1 MEPLPGAERPR
12 LLGQMIETDVEG
24 CKSLHM
30 IMAMKSIAHRI
41 ATVGLAGVALLGAP
55 VMSSQGAWALS
66 EAEIVEK
73 LEEIPVF
80 VIVDEE
86 GRSLTANVTTEADT
100 EVSVP
105 VVFIHGFDA
114 ETFLSSAQ
122 AEEAAFADGA
132 QIALLSLGSLYE
144 EASEQLEANTSLVYV
159 ATPQEIAA
167 ASSIAQLGENE
178 TFSGVPLFAAVNLE
192 NGQYLLYADDTL
204 PVFFSLGDLQAQV
217 GPYLEA
223 NPGIQD
229 TIGVEVLTLEGL
241 LQGMESDD
249 PELDQLLELVRFI
262 PSSTTINYLQGE
274 SDS

>member
-1 MEPLPGAERPR
+1 MDSAS
-12 LLGQMIETDVEG
+12 ETARANDEIDVEN
-24 CKSLHM
+24 CKILHM
-30 IMAMKSIAHRI
+30 TAMKSMLRRMAM
-41 ATVGLAGVALLGAP
+41 AGGALLSASAIGW
-55 VMSSQGAWALS
+55 QGAWALS
-66 EAEIVEK
+66 EAEIIEK

-80 VIVDEE
+80 VIVDDE
-86 GRSLTANVTTEADT
+86 GRSLTANVTTEAET

-122 AEEAAFADGA
+122 AEEAAFAEGA

-144 EASEQLEANTSLVYV
+144 EASDQLDASASLVYV
-159 ATPQEIAA
+159 ATPQEVAA

-204 PVFFSLGDLQAQV
+204 PVFFSLADLQAQV
-217 GPYLEA
+217 GPYVEA
-223 NPGIQD
+223 NPELQE

-241 LQGMESDD
+241 LRGMEAND
-249 PELDQLLELVRFI
+249 PELDQLLELVQFV
-262 PSSTTINYLQGE
+262 PSSTTINYLQGG
-274 SDS
+274 SDG